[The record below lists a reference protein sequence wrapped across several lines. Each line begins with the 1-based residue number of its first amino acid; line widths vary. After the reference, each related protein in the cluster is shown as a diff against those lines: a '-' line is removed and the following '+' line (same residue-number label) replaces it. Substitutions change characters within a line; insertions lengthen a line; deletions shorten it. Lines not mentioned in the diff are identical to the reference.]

1 MHRLHRLIRLLVIP
15 VALIGLLAAAGPA
28 QAGPGDWWQFG
39 YTAAGTRFN
48 LNETA
53 IGATNV
59 ARLVVGAE
67 QVPTFGAGATF
78 AHASGV
84 AVAGGRAYVQVGNF
98 ESGTSALLAYDTG
111 AFQSPPLWQQ
121 RSGCSNASPTVHL
134 SIVFVGATACRPS
147 GDDGGVR
154 AFDAATGRQLWYSHE
169 LGIGNGTEDASNV
182 AATSGAV
189 YFSLYENAVYGGD
202 NALLSLDARTGAV
215 RWRATGVFGAPAV
228 AGGRV
233 FAGVGANLQARS
245 ASTGALL
252 WSRPGGGFG
261 PMPAVTGGVVYSIGL
276 ENGTWR
282 LFARSVSDGAL
293 RWKRAVPGSGG
304 LAVAG
309 GRVLVATGSGLR
321 AVDAATGALRWN
333 VTVAAQ
339 GAPAVANGLVYA
351 GLQQGIGAWR
361 LSDGAQRWRYGTI
374 AYGSPSVSGG
384 RVYATGVRFPDTDQ
398 YAAVVDQ
405 FRLRPA

>member
-1 MHRLHRLIRLLVIP
+1 MHRLHHLIRLLALP
-15 VALIGLLAAAGPA
+15 LALVALLAAAGPA
-28 QAGPGDWWQFG
+28 QAAPGDWWQFG
-39 YTAAGTRFN
+39 FTAANTRFN
-48 LNETA
+48 PNETT
-53 IGATNV
+53 IGPANV

-78 AHASGV
+78 AHGSGV
-84 AVAGGRAYVQVGNF
+84 AVAGGRAYVQVGDF

-121 RSGCSNASPTVHL
+121 RSGCNNASPTVHL
-134 SIVFVGATACRPS
+134 SIVFVGAIACRPS

-154 AFDAATGRQLWYSHE
+154 AFDAASGRQLWYSQE

-202 NALLSLDARTGAV
+202 NALMSLDARNGAV
-215 RWRATGVFGAPAV
+215 RWRAPGVFGAPAV

-233 FAGVGANLQARS
+233 FAGAGANLQARS

-252 WSRPGGGFG
+252 WSRPGGSFG
-261 PMPAVTGGVVYSIGL
+261 VLPAVTGGVVYSIGL
-276 ENGTWR
+276 ENGAWR
-282 LFARSVSDGAL
+282 LFARSVDTGAL
-293 RWKRAVPGSGG
+293 RWKRALPGSGG

-309 GRVLVATGSGLR
+309 GRVVVATGSGLR
-321 AVDAATGALRWN
+321 AVDAATGSLRWN
-333 VTVAAQ
+333 VSVAAS

-361 LSDGAQRWRYGTI
+361 LSDGVRRWRSGTVP
-374 AYGSPSVSGG
+374 YGSPSVSGG
-384 RVYATGVRFPDTDQ
+384 RVYATGVRFAGDRF
-398 YAAVVDQ
+398 AVAVDQ
-405 FRLRPA
+405 FRLGG